1 MKLLRFLTNQK
12 GFIFIKNYFPM
23 LLVMLGNP
31 IKRNLLSIPM
41 LLEIKL
47 LVKTDLKDIMKNIL
61 SGKPSEITLQNGEII
76 DITPAIPGQDIQ
88 ITIDVNAQEVVKESL
103 QQGIVLA
110 NKSFETINLIER
122 GAVVVQKIDTGEI
135 TAMVSLPDF
144 DPNQFVSGISEFEFK
159 KLNRTQA
166 F

>member
-1 MKLLRFLTNQK
+1 MGRAH
-12 GFIFIKNYFPM
+12 
-23 LLVMLGNP
+23 
-31 IKRNLLSIPM
+31 R
-41 LLEIKL
+41 E
-47 LVKTDLKDIMKNIL
+47 NIL

-110 NKSFETINLIER
+110 NKSFETVNLIER

-135 TAMVSLPDF
+135 TAMDS
-144 DPNQFVSGISEFEFK
+144 
-159 KLNRTQA
+159 
-166 F
+166 